1 MSSAEDETQKEGTS
15 LLAVYD
21 GIVFEVR
28 GLCAYLVYELFCPY
42 AWIVDVAPV
51 ILAHLTYL

>member
-1 MSSAEDETQKEGTS
+1 MPSAFCFNMSSAEEETEKEGTS

-28 GLCAYLVYELFCPY
+28 GLCAYLVYELFVHMPEY
-42 AWIVDVAPV
+42 
-51 ILAHLTYL
+51 

>member
-28 GLCAYLVYELFCPY
+28 GLCTYQVYEIFVHMPEY
-42 AWIVDVAPV
+42 
-51 ILAHLTYL
+51 

>member
-1 MSSAEDETQKEGTS
+1 MSSAEDEAQKEGTS

-28 GLCAYLVYELFCPY
+28 GVCAYLVYELFVHIPE
-42 AWIVDVAPV
+42 
-51 ILAHLTYL
+51 